1 VPEGIASRIRAVA
14 AALVA
19 TAAFVSAA
27 GCAGPGGEAKPP
39 PVGLSPG
46 MAGLRVR
53 VRRDPAP
60 LDQEVG
66 AALEAELAR
75 AGIAVAIDD
84 RVPTDADVKLSLDL
98 HSVGPVVE
106 GVATA
111 SVERGGTLIE
121 RASTPLDVYR
131 RDRFPS
137 LVARQ
142 LAEALAK
149 SSRVAA
155 LAGGP
160 TQPTAPAPEASAP
173 AGVAPPPTAPS
184 APAVATPAPPPS
196 AAPPAAAAPPPAAPQ
211 PLPIV
216 APPLPP
222 GPQPLGRSGRFGW
235 GVGLELQIGAA
246 QIVAP
251 GTSPVGFHLAL
262 GVQADMG
269 PRAAFRLPLVIV
281 GASGGATEFAEGS
294 FVPTYIYRFRNDAD
308 QMIVPYV
315 GLGLKLAFIVG
326 GRQLLGRP
334 NDMVITSD
342 SCRGRFSTDAV
353 KDCGFAVSPE
363 PTAGFEWHANRLF
376 ALDIA
381 AAYSFAHLT
390 SSAGLVSWIHVIS
403 IYVGPRLSF

>member
-1 VPEGIASRIRAVA
+1 
-14 AALVA
+14 
-19 TAAFVSAA
+19 
-27 GCAGPGGEAKPP
+27 
-39 PVGLSPG
+39 

-60 LDQEVG
+60 LDQEVA

-84 RVPTDADVKLSLDL
+84 RVPTDADVKVSLDL
-98 HSVGPVVE
+98 HSAGPVVE

-111 SVERGGTLIE
+111 SVERGGTLID
-121 RASTPLDVYR
+121 RVSTARDVYR

-160 TQPTAPAPEASAP
+160 VQPSAPAPAAPTAASTGAQSVPP
-173 AGVAPPPTAPS
+173 AVPPPAAAPPPTAAPS
-184 APAVATPAPPPS
+184 PPG
-196 AAPPAAAAPPPAAPQ
+196 AAAAPPPPAAPAAIPAPQ

-216 APPLPP
+216 APPTPP
-222 GPQPLGRSGRFGW
+222 GPAPLGRSGRFGW
-235 GVGLELQIGAA
+235 GVGVELQIGAA
-246 QIVAP
+246 QIFAP
-251 GTSPVGFHLAL
+251 GSSPQGFHLAL

-294 FVPTYIYRFRNDAD
+294 FVPTYIYRFRSDND

-315 GLGLKLAFIVG
+315 GLGLKLAFIVA

-342 SCRGRFSTDAV
+342 SCQRRFSADQI
-353 KDCGFAVSPE
+353 KDCGFAISPE

-376 ALDIA
+376 ALDVA

-390 SSAGLVSWIHVIS
+390 SVAGLVSWIHVIS